1 MTRVFCPCIRQPH
14 TKEEAADD
22 GTSCRP
28 VTQPRHYFYLFFLR
42 FLSQFWFSKPFQWV
56 NRRLGNQKDTWKPI
70 AALVQPISC
79 TCLRSDGHRKMSNQK
94 RAQGE
99 KKTKKLKT
107 KVDGACQKCRQTG
120 VKRVFPSTL
129 KFQTSHHLGSK
140 KKDLKSFD
148 EQTRANKC
156 TRKEEKEPPAES
168 IYAHVYSITSNGIK
182 EKRKRRKIPK
192 KSIITG
198 PALALDRRRN
208 FCRRWI
214 DWIDGINEATTMF
227 SSSSWK
233 KQKQEKSRL

>member
-140 KKDLKSFD
+140 KKRSQIIWRTNTSK
-148 EQTRANKC
+148 QMY
-156 TRKEEKEPPAES
+156 AER
-168 IYAHVYSITSNGIK
+168 
-182 EKRKRRKIPK
+182 RKRAASRIYLRTCLLDHVQRHQRKK
-192 KSIITG
+192 KKKKN
-198 PALALDRRRN
+198 PEK
-208 FCRRWI
+208 I
-214 DWIDGINEATTMF
+214 DNHGTCPCAG
-227 SSSSWK
+227 SSS
-233 KQKQEKSRL
+233 